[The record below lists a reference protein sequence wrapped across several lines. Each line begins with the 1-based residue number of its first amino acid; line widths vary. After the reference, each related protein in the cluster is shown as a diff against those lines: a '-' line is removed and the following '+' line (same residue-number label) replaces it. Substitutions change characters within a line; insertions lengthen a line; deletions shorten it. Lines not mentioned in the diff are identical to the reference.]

1 MADIIDAA
9 QEQEQLIIAAAL
21 SNRPRTVMTFIGQCY
36 WCGEKLAKGNFCQ
49 GDSCAED
56 YERRSKADKN
66 RGAA

>member
-36 WCGEKLAKGNFCQ
+36 WCGEKLAKAIAVRRIMS
-49 GDSCAED
+49 GD
-56 YERRSKADKN
+56 
-66 RGAA
+66 